1 MSPPANSAQSV
12 TRSRAG
18 SARGLHLVVDAFGD
32 NVAALVDIH
41 FGIVLFDRLPAVG
54 SGPVAIR
61 LRVCGI
67 DDFIGVSLLDTPTRA
82 MLVAGDLA
90 LNTCDFSSPPA
101 QPALYQHRDMEFLKA
116 CALRRTILAET
127 FRLLASLVSPEGHTK
142 CTRSTPIQLSTQ
154 LAPALCPTDCYRR
167 GAPDT
172 ANKRQTKITVTAL
185 SASQIARMLIFG
197 SWRIEQQQSKRSG
210 E

>member
-1 MSPPANSAQSV
+1 MRRCVQD
-12 TRSRAG
+12 RWRYRAG
-18 SARGLHLVVDAFGD
+18 KSGRPQSSLGGDQCAHAIVEGIISAMTMKPW
-32 NVAALVDIH
+32 VASCQ
-41 FGIVLFDRLPAVG
+41 RLPE
-54 SGPVAIR
+54 
-61 LRVCGI
+61 
-67 DDFIGVSLLDTPTRA
+67 
-82 MLVAGDLA
+82 LA

-101 QPALYQHRDMEFLKA
+101 QPALYQHRDMDFLKA

-167 GAPDT
+167 GAPDK

-185 SASQIARMLIFG
+185 SASQIARKVIFG

-210 E
+210 G